1 MAKTKNVTRS
11 SDAIRDQNLLI
22 LERYV
27 ADVLISHG
35 RISIN
40 RSTEYSVT
48 LPRKDDRGN
57 ALFANNE
64 EFLKLRNKM
73 EKEIG
78 NDAMNCIA
86 IRRGKQKITTVE
98 HLAKKLSKQWK
109 HCWPLAT

>member
-1 MAKTKNVTRS
+1 MAKTKNVTKP
-11 SDAIRDQNLLI
+11 SDPIRDQNLLI

-27 ADVLISHG
+27 ADILISHK
-35 RISIN
+35 RVSLN
-40 RSTEYSVT
+40 RSPEYSVT
-48 LPRKDDRGN
+48 LSLKDGRGN
-57 ALFANNE
+57 VLFANNE
-64 EFLKLRNKM
+64 EFLRLRNKM